1 LFEKLRKIL
10 SETTKNLGQKS
21 ISKKDIDS
29 ILDELQINL
38 MENDVAHE
46 IADEMSTKI
55 KEEIQNLKLER
66 NENSEQVI
74 TTKLYSFL
82 HELFLSTNTKTDIIQ
97 SILEKKK
104 SKAGPYSIIFL
115 GINGT
120 GKTTT
125 VAKFCK
131 LLRDKGISVVMAA
144 ADTHRAGAIEQI
156 TQHGNN
162 LNVKVISQRYGADP
176 SAVARDALEHAKK
189 NYIEAVLIDTAG
201 RMQTSKNLMEE
212 VNKLIRVVR
221 PDMKIFVGDSLAG
234 NDTVNQAR
242 EFFEYTKYDGSIL
255 TKSDADSK
263 GGAAI
268 SIAYLTN
275 KPILYLGIGQGYG
288 DLEEFDYDRFLDS
301 IFKDKVYD
309 KVEKIQAPGDML
321 GVDNVPNDEPK
332 TDTPNLTH
340 QLDPP
345 HLDASELELPSDTDK
360 IVEKMDEEKKLS
372 APQTKQVE
380 SAHRN
385 DDEKFVDGRKNVT
398 EEKMKSVT
406 EITDLKPKGGSF
418 FKKIFK
424 DNKDNKDKTDSNDG
438 KDNRNDNTEA
448 RKEPNKKEN
457 KNKDKITSEPESD
470 RQSRADND
478 EVVYLTDDDIDDL
491 IK

>member
-1 LFEKLRKIL
+1 LFEKLRKIF

-21 ISKKDIDS
+21 FSKKDIES
-29 ILDELQINL
+29 ILYELQISL

-46 IADEMSTKI
+46 IVDEMTSKI
-55 KEEIQNLKLER
+55 KTEILDLKRER
-66 NENSEQVI
+66 NENSDEVI

-125 VAKFCK
+125 IAKFCK
-131 LLRDKGISVVMAA
+131 LLRDRGISVVLAA

-156 TQHGNN
+156 THHGNN

-189 NYIEAVLIDTAG
+189 NYIDVVLIDTAG

-212 VNKLIRVVR
+212 VSKIIRVTK

-242 EFFEYTKYDGSIL
+242 EFFQYTKYDGSIL

-268 SIAYLTN
+268 SIAYLTH

-288 DLEEFDYDRFLDS
+288 DLEEFDHDRFLDS
-301 IFKDKVYD
+301 IFKDRVY
-309 KVEKIQAPGDML
+309 EKTSKDLTL
-321 GVDNVPNDEPK
+321 GGMSSIDDIGKKESVIEIPSAEP
-332 TDTPNLTH
+332 
-340 QLDPP
+340 Q
-345 HLDASELELPSDTDK
+345 SDTAKQATSANDVDK
-360 IVEKMDEEKKLS
+360 LMETKKLS
-372 APQTKQVE
+372 MSPVLEAE
-380 SAHRN
+380 SKHAKDNQKLIDGQLNHN
-385 DDEKFVDGRKNVT
+385 SEK
-398 EEKMKSVT
+398 EKMESNVEMNEPKS
-406 EITDLKPKGGSF
+406 KGGSF
-418 FKKIFK
+418 FNKFFK
-424 DNKDNKDKTDSNDG
+424 DNKDKDEKDTDNG
-438 KDNRNDNTEA
+438 KQNTIDNIETK
-448 RKEPNKKEN
+448 KEKNKKEN
-457 KNKDKITSEPESD
+457 KTKSESENGKEKDG
-470 RQSRADND
+470 
-478 EVVYLTDDDIDDL
+478 VVYLTDDDINDL

>member
-1 LFEKLRKIL
+1 MFEKLRKIF
-10 SETTKNLGQKS
+10 SETAKNLGQKS

-29 ILDELQINL
+29 ILDELQISL

-46 IADEMSTKI
+46 IVDEMTSKI
-55 KEEIQNLKLER
+55 KTEIIDLKLER
-66 NENSEQVI
+66 NENSDQVI

-82 HELFLSTNTKTDIIQ
+82 HELFLSTNTKTDVIQ
-97 SILEKKK
+97 SILDKKK
-104 SKAGPYSIIFL
+104 NKAGPYSIVFL

-131 LLRDKGISVVMAA
+131 LLRNSGISVVLAA

-156 TQHGNN
+156 THHGNN

-212 VNKLIRVVR
+212 VSKIIRVIK
-221 PDMKIFVGDSLAG
+221 PDLKIFVGDSLAG

-242 EFFEYTKYDGSIL
+242 EFYEYTKYDGSIL

-268 SIAYLTN
+268 SIAYLTH

-288 DLEEFDYDRFLDS
+288 DLEEFDHDRFLDS

-309 KVEKIQAPGDML
+309 KTGKILTPA
-321 GVDNVPNDEPK
+321 GVTSPYNISKDEPLIEI
-332 TDTPNLTH
+332 PNLN
-340 QLDPP
+340 QPSDIAKLDSQSSKADKITEMEEANEQSKVPQT
-345 HLDASELELPSDTDK
+345 LELAPNK
-360 IVEKMDEEKKLS
+360 I
-372 APQTKQVE
+372 
-380 SAHRN
+380 N
-385 DDEKFVDGRKNVT
+385 DDQKFSDIRLNHVT
-398 EEKMKSVT
+398 EEEMNSKTVIN
-406 EITDLKPKGGSF
+406 EPKPKGGRF

-424 DNKDNKDKTDSNDG
+424 ENKDKKDTDDG
-438 KDNRNDNTEA
+438 KDSTADKIET
-448 RKEPNKKEN
+448 RKEMNKKEN
-457 KNKDKITSEPESD
+457 KSKGKSKPEKESEAE
-470 RQSRADND
+470 ND
-478 EVVYLTDDDIDDL
+478 EVVYLTDDDINDL

>member
-1 LFEKLRKIL
+1 M
-10 SETTKNLGQKS
+10 TTS
-21 ISKKDIDS
+21 
-29 ILDELQINL
+29 
-38 MENDVAHE
+38 
-46 IADEMSTKI
+46 I

-66 NENSEQVI
+66 NENSDQVI

-104 SKAGPYSIIFL
+104 SKAGPYSIVFL

-162 LNVKVISQRYGADP
+162 LNGKVISQRYGADP

-212 VNKLIRVVR
+212 VSKLIRVIK

-242 EFFEYTKYDGSIL
+242 EYLEYTKYDGSIL

-268 SIAYLTN
+268 SIAYLTH
-275 KPILYLGIGQGYG
+275 KPILYLGMGQGYG
-288 DLEEFDYDRFLDS
+288 DLEEFDHVRFLDS

-309 KVEKIQAPGDML
+309 KTGKIQEPGDML
-321 GVDNVPNDEPK
+321 SVHNIQKDEPATDVPN
-332 TDTPNLTH
+332 TTPPLDNH
-340 QLDPP
+340 QLN
-345 HLDASELELPSDTDK
+345 ASRLESPSGDTDK
-360 IVEKMDEEKKLS
+360 IVEKVNEEKKLTVPQAIEV
-372 APQTKQVE
+372 APSQIDDNEKLSDTQ
-380 SAHRN
+380 N
-385 DDEKFVDGRKNVT
+385 DVA
-398 EEKMKSVT
+398 EEKMESKMESVT
-406 EITDLKPKGGSF
+406 EITEPRPKGGSF
-418 FKKIFK
+418 FKKIF
-424 DNKDNKDKTDSNDG
+424 KDNKDKTDSNDG
-438 KDNRNDNTEA
+438 KDNRNDNTET
-448 RKEPNKKEN
+448 KEETNKKQT
-457 KNKDKITSEPESD
+457 KNKDKSTSKPESE
-470 RQSRADND
+470 RESKSDND

>member
-1 LFEKLRKIL
+1 LFEKLRKIF
-10 SETTKNLGQKS
+10 SESTKNLGQKS

-29 ILDELQINL
+29 ILDELQISL

-46 IADEMSTKI
+46 IVDAMTTKI

-66 NENSEQVI
+66 NDNSDEVI

-104 SKAGPYSIIFL
+104 SKAGPYSIVFL

-212 VNKLIRVVR
+212 VSKLIRVVK

-268 SIAYLTN
+268 SIAYLTH
-275 KPILYLGIGQGYG
+275 KPILYLGMGQGYG
-288 DLEEFDYDRFLDS
+288 DLEEFDHDRFLDS

-309 KVEKIQAPGDML
+309 KIEKIQVPGDML
-321 GVDNVPNDEPK
+321 SADNVRKGEP
-332 TDTPNLTH
+332 TSDTPNFTP
-340 QLDPP
+340 QLDTTQ
-345 HLDASELELPSDTDK
+345 LDASKLELPSDTDK
-360 IVEKMDEEKKLS
+360 IIEKL
-372 APQTKQVE
+372 
-380 SAHRN
+380 
-385 DDEKFVDGRKNVT
+385 DDEKFGDGRKNVT

-406 EITDLKPKGGSF
+406 EITESNPKGGSF

-424 DNKDNKDKTDSNDG
+424 DNKIKTNSNDG
-438 KDNRNDNTEA
+438 KDNRNDNTET

-457 KNKDKITSEPESD
+457 KNKDKITSKPESD
-470 RQSRADND
+470 RESSADND

>member
-1 LFEKLRKIL
+1 LFEKLRKIF

-21 ISKKDIDS
+21 FSKKDIES
-29 ILDELQINL
+29 ILDELQISL

-46 IADEMSTKI
+46 IVDEMTSKI
-55 KEEIQNLKLER
+55 KTEMLDLKRER
-66 NENSEQVI
+66 NENSDEVI

-82 HELFLSTNTKTDIIQ
+82 HELFLSTNSKTDVIQ

-125 VAKFCK
+125 IAKFCK
-131 LLRDKGISVVMAA
+131 LLRDRGISVVLAA

-156 TQHGNN
+156 THHGNN

-189 NYIEAVLIDTAG
+189 NYIDVVLIDTAG

-212 VNKLIRVVR
+212 VSKIIRVTK

-242 EFFEYTKYDGSIL
+242 EFFQYTKYDGSIL

-268 SIAYLTN
+268 SIAYLTH

-301 IFKDKVYD
+301 IFEDRVYEKTGEQLTPSEVSSTED
-309 KVEKIQAPGDML
+309 ISQKESEIEIPSVEPQ
-321 GVDNVPNDEPK
+321 
-332 TDTPNLTH
+332 
-340 QLDPP
+340 
-345 HLDASELELPSDTDK
+345 SDTAKQATSANDVDK
-360 IVEKMDEEKKLS
+360 LMGTEKLS
-372 APQTKQVE
+372 SISPVLEAESKHIKDNQKLIDGQLNHNSEKAKMESNVE
-380 SAHRN
+380 INEPGS
-385 DDEKFVDGRKNVT
+385 
-398 EEKMKSVT
+398 
-406 EITDLKPKGGSF
+406 KGGSF
-418 FKKIFK
+418 FNKFFK
-424 DNKDNKDKTDSNDG
+424 DNKDKDKKHTDNG
-438 KDNRNDNTEA
+438 KQNTTDNIETK
-448 RKEPNKKEN
+448 KEKNKKEN
-457 KNKDKITSEPESD
+457 KTKSESE
-470 RQSRADND
+470 N
-478 EVVYLTDDDIDDL
+478 EKEKEGVVYLTDDDINDL

>member
-1 LFEKLRKIL
+1 MFEKLRKIF
-10 SETTKNLGQKS
+10 SETAKNLGQKS

-29 ILDELQINL
+29 ILDELQISL

-46 IADEMSTKI
+46 IADDLTSKI
-55 KEEIQNLKLER
+55 KTEILELKLER
-66 NENSEQVI
+66 DENSDEVI
-74 TTKLYSFL
+74 TTRLYSFL
-82 HELFLSTNTKTDIIQ
+82 HELFMSTNVKTDIIQ
-97 SILEKKK
+97 AILDKKK
-104 SKAGPYSIIFL
+104 SKAGPYSIVFL

-131 LLRDKGISVVMAA
+131 LLRDKGISVVLAA

-212 VNKLIRVVR
+212 VSKIIRVIK

-268 SIAYLTN
+268 SIAYLTH
-275 KPILYLGIGQGYG
+275 KPILYLGMGQGYG
-288 DLEEFDYDRFLDS
+288 DLEEFDHDRFLDS
-301 IFKDKVYD
+301 IFKDTVYEKTGKILTPSNDSSVDNTNKAEPVIEIPNINPISEIAKLESPSSNTD
-309 KVEKIQAPGDML
+309 KVLGTFETEKQ
-321 GVDNVPNDEPK
+321 
-332 TDTPNLTH
+332 TTPSQT
-340 QLDPP
+340 
-345 HLDASELELPSDTDK
+345 SELSSTKSDDDQK
-360 IVEKMDEEKKLS
+360 LDDRLNHFSEEKTESK
-372 APQTKQVE
+372 TKMNE
-380 SAHRN
+380 PR
-385 DDEKFVDGRKNVT
+385 
-398 EEKMKSVT
+398 
-406 EITDLKPKGGSF
+406 PKGGL
-418 FKKIFK
+418 FKNIFK
-424 DNKDNKDKTDSNDG
+424 DDKDKKDTDDSKQTILD
-438 KDNRNDNTEA
+438 KLDT
-448 RKEPNKKEN
+448 KKVMNKKEN
-457 KNKDKITSEPESD
+457 KNKSKSKPEKENEKD
-470 RQSRADND
+470 D
-478 EVVYLTDDDIDDL
+478 EVVYLTDDDINDL

>member
-1 LFEKLRKIL
+1 MFEKLRKIF

-29 ILDELQINL
+29 ILDELQISL

-46 IADEMSTKI
+46 IVDEMTTKI

-66 NENSEQVI
+66 SENPDQVI

-97 SILEKKK
+97 SILDKKK
-104 SKAGPYSIIFL
+104 SKAGPYSIVFL

-131 LLRDKGISVVMAA
+131 LLRDNGISVVLAA

-212 VNKLIRVVR
+212 VSKIIRVIK

-268 SIAYLTN
+268 SIAYLTH
-275 KPILYLGIGQGYG
+275 KPILYLGMGQGYG
-288 DLEEFDYDRFLDS
+288 DLEEFDHDRFLDS

-309 KVEKIQAPGDML
+309 KTGKITTSTDALSVENVSKGEPIIQIPNMERQSDTGKPETPLDSAEELLEVVEK
-321 GVDNVPNDEPK
+321 E
-332 TDTPNLTH
+332 
-340 QLDPP
+340 
-345 HLDASELELPSDTDK
+345 TDK
-360 IVEKMDEEKKLS
+360 PT
-372 APQTKQVE
+372 APQTLE
-380 SAHRN
+380 LEIPTRI
-385 DDEKFVDGRKNVT
+385 DEKQMIENEQSNNESKKNM
-398 EEKMKSVT
+398 ES
-406 EITDLKPKGGSF
+406 KPQIDETKTKGGSF
-418 FKKIFK
+418 FKNVFK
-424 DNKDNKDKTDSNDG
+424 DSKKKSDHDDGKPSMEDKFDSEKEKDRMKNRSKDKHES
-438 KDNRNDNTEA
+438 
-448 RKEPNKKEN
+448 KKEN
-457 KNKDKITSEPESD
+457 KAEEE
-470 RQSRADND
+470 D
-478 EVVYLTDDDIDDL
+478 EVVYLTDDDINDL

>member
-1 LFEKLRKIL
+1 MFEKLRKIF
-10 SETTKNLGQKS
+10 SETAKNLGQKS

-29 ILDELQINL
+29 ILDELQISL

-46 IADEMSTKI
+46 IVDDLTSKI
-55 KEEIQNLKLER
+55 KTEILELKLER
-66 NENSEQVI
+66 DENSDEVI
-74 TTKLYSFL
+74 TTRLYSFL
-82 HELFLSTNTKTDIIQ
+82 HELFMSTNVKTDIIQ
-97 SILEKKK
+97 AILDKKK
-104 SKAGPYSIIFL
+104 SKAGPYSIVFL

-131 LLRDKGISVVMAA
+131 LLRDKGISVVLAA

-162 LNVKVISQRYGADP
+162 LKVKVISQRYGADP

-212 VNKLIRVVR
+212 VSKIIRVIK

-268 SIAYLTN
+268 SIAYLTH
-275 KPILYLGIGQGYG
+275 KPILYLGMGQGYG
-288 DLEEFDYDRFLDS
+288 DLEEFDHDRFLDS

-309 KVEKIQAPGDML
+309 KTGKILTPSSDTS
-321 GVDNVPNDEPK
+321 VDNTSKAEPVIEIPNMNQVSDIAKIESPSSNADK
-332 TDTPNLTH
+332 VLGTFETEKQTTPLQT
-340 QLDPP
+340 
-345 HLDASELELPSDTDK
+345 SELSPTKSDDGQK
-360 IVEKMDEEKKLS
+360 FDDRLNHFGEEKTESK
-372 APQTKQVE
+372 TKISE
-380 SAHRN
+380 P
-385 DDEKFVDGRKNVT
+385 
-398 EEKMKSVT
+398 
-406 EITDLKPKGGSF
+406 KPKGGL

-424 DNKDNKDKTDSNDG
+424 DDK
-438 KDNRNDNTEA
+438 
-448 RKEPNKKEN
+448 NKK
-457 KNKDKITSEPESD
+457 D
-470 RQSRADND
+470 
-478 EVVYLTDDDIDDL
+478 TDDS
-491 IK
+491 KQS